1 MSEFR
6 QNFITKEWVIIA
18 TERARRPEQ
27 FAEERVARPPLPEHD
42 PSCPFCPGNE
52 SRTGEETYRV
62 DGESWSVRAV
72 RNKFAPLDPRS
83 SAQREFAGKF
93 LSSGGY
99 GIAEVIIESPLHN
112 RTLAMMGQREVE
124 GILRAMLARYQ
135 SLAATPNICLITLFK
150 NHGARAGTSL
160 EHAHAQI
167 IATPIIPPHVRDPFQ
182 KAMLHFDTYGV
193 CGYCEMLE
201 EELRQELRIVH
212 RNRSF
217 VVYCPYASRTPFEV
231 RILPRRHAAS
241 FAWIAPEEMG
251 DLAEALSVTLRKLNA
266 ALEYPDY
273 NFMVRSSPIGD
284 EDVRYLHW
292 YFLLIPKITTP
303 AGFELGTGIYINT
316 VYPEACA
323 EYLRRM

>member
-18 TERARRPEQ
+18 TERARRPDQ
-27 FAEERVARPPLPEHD
+27 FVERRAERPPLPDHD

-52 SRTGEETYRV
+52 SLTGEETYRV
-62 DGESWSVRAV
+62 EGASWSVRAV

-83 SAQREFAGKF
+83 QTQREYAGKF
-93 LSSGGY
+93 LSSGGF

-112 RTLAMMGQREVE
+112 RTLAMMAPREAE
-124 GILRAMLARYQ
+124 AILRAMLARYQ
-135 SLAATPNICLITLFK
+135 SLAAVPNISLITLFK

-182 KAMLHFDTYGV
+182 KAMLHFDTFGI

-201 EELRQELRIVH
+201 EEIRQERRIVH
-212 RNRSF
+212 ANRSF
-217 VVYCPYASRTPFEV
+217 VVSCPFASRTPFEV
-231 RILPRRHAAS
+231 RIIPRRHAAS
-241 FAWIAPEEMG
+241 FAWIAAEELE
-251 DLAEALSVTLRKLNA
+251 DFAEALSVTLRKLNG
-266 ALEYPDY
+266 ALDSPDY
-273 NFMVRSSPIGD
+273 NFIIRSSPIGD

-316 VYPEACA
+316 AYPEECA
-323 EYLRRM
+323 EYLRSM